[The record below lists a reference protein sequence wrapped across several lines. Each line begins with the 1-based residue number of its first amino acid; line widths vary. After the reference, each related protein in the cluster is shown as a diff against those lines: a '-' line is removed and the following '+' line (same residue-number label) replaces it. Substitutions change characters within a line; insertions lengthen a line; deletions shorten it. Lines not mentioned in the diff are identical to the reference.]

1 MHLFKEVPIF
11 LVLQYE
17 THAVTTIVILR
28 FLFVYWISWRN
39 ARI

>member
-17 THAVTTIVILR
+17 AHAVTTTVIKLLM
-28 FLFVYWISWRN
+28 FIY
-39 ARI
+39 